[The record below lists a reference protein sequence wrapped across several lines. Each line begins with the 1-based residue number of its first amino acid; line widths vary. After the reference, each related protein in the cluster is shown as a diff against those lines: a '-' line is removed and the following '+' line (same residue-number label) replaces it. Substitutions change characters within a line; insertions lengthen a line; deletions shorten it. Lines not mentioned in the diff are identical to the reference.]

1 MALAQGV
8 KKQIVFKRQAAK
20 GTLATTASAQILRRE
35 SGSFELKKETYTTES
50 EITSTQQLLS
60 NRHGVKQV
68 DGKVSGIFSPGTY
81 SDLLG
86 AILRRDFAAVTP
98 AATVSITVA
107 GTGPT
112 YTLTR
117 AAGSYLTDGFRVGQV
132 IRLSVGSLNAANINK
147 NLLIVSLSALVATV
161 MPVNGVALVAE
172 GPITGCT
179 VTAPGK
185 VTYVPSTGHTNIYYT
200 FEEWYPDVPTSE
212 RNQDVKIG
220 TADLSLPGSG
230 NAKVDFSAVGLQQ
243 TNLATQYFVTPTA
256 ETTTPALV
264 AASGVLLVSGTPQAV
279 VTDLKI
285 TINGNAKPA
294 DGVVGSDVRPDV
306 FSGKVMVQG
315 SFTAYFDSTTLAD
328 AFRNESAISLISVL
342 STNTTANS
350 DFVSIALGVVDTN
363 TSSPDDGET
372 GLKRSY
378 SFVAEMNTV
387 TSAGWEATTI
397 QIQDSQA
404 T

>member
-8 KKQIVFKRQAAK
+8 KKLVVFKRQASK
-20 GTLATTASAQILRRE
+20 GTLATTSAAQILRRE
-35 SGSFELKKETYTTES
+35 SASFELKKETYTTES
-50 EITSTQQLLS
+50 EITSTQQLTS

-68 DGKVSGIFSPGTY
+68 EGKVTGIFSPGTY

-86 AILRRDFAAVTP
+86 AILRKDFAAVTP
-98 AATVSITVA
+98 ATAVSITVA
-107 GTGPT
+107 GAGPT

-117 AAGSYLTDGFRVGQV
+117 ATGSYLTDGFRAGQV
-132 IRLSVGSLNAANINK
+132 VRMSAGSLNAANINK

-161 MPVNGVALVAE
+161 MPVNGAALFAE

-179 VTAPGK
+179 ITAPGK
-185 VTYVPSTGHTNIYYT
+185 VSFIPSSAHTNIYYT

-220 TADLSLPGSG
+220 TADLSLPGTG

-285 TINGNAKPA
+285 TINGNEKPA
-294 DGVVGSDVRPDV
+294 DGVVGSDIRPDI
-306 FSGKVMVQG
+306 FRGKVMVSG

-328 AFRNESAISLISVL
+328 AFRNETAVSLISVL
-342 STNTTANS
+342 STNATANA
-350 DFVSIALGVVDTN
+350 DFVTIALGVVDTN